1 MQKQIDKHFK
11 KLDIHEGKKET
22 DIVQKSSGNSINI

>member
-11 KLDIHEGKKET
+11 KLDIHEKKET
-22 DIVQKSSGNSINI
+22 DVVQKSSGNSINI